1 MKRTGMRVCGLLLA
15 LLLVGGLLPEFG
27 WAQAAPATTG
37 AGSTD
42 VSDALAGA
50 GAVLG
55 TIVFLPFKA
64 LLICPGM
71 ALASGVTYAA
81 HGGKSETTEYLL
93 RVGCGGSFAASPGMI
108 QGQQSFQGAGGPYP
122 FTER

>member
-15 LLLVGGLLPEFG
+15 FLLVGGVLPGCG

-71 ALASGVTYAA
+71 TLAAGVSSAA
-81 HGGKSETTEYLL
+81 NGGWGERSESLL
-93 RVGCGGSFAASPGMI
+93 RVGCGGSYAVSPGMI